1 MEPVGIFDRLHCIIF
16 TIAALG
22 TYSLFVERN
31 ALQRAAVNVV
41 VGIGR
46 GKLGLEHFAL
56 HHVLREAVLNAL
68 LLVYVRNGGQQRVVF
83 AQNQRVIEIFQLVP
97 SRFLNLVT
105 RECHVYPFVDRVLD
119 LDGQDSRGPRRYWA
133 SPLKP

>member
-1 MEPVGIFDRLHCIIF
+1 MYNFHYRRTWDI
-16 TIAALG
+16 
-22 TYSLFVERN
+22 LFVERN

-68 LLVYVRNGGQQRVVF
+68 LLVYVRNGRATAGRLRAKSARDRNF
-83 AQNQRVIEIFQLVP
+83 SARSKPFSE
-97 SRFLNLVT
+97 SRYKGIPCL
-105 RECHVYPFVDRVLD
+105 
-119 LDGQDSRGPRRYWA
+119 
-133 SPLKP
+133 PLR